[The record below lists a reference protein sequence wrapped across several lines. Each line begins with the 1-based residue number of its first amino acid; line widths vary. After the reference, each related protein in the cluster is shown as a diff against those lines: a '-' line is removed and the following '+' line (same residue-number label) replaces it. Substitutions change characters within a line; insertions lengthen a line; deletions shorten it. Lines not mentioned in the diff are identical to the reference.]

1 MSTASMDSKNY
12 LRSQEIS
19 SIENRAVTTCPGLVL
34 EIMVKKWVMVYG
46 GNLSNP
52 YKLSGENLL

>member
-1 MSTASMDSKNY
+1 MDSKNY

-46 GNLSNP
+46 SNLSNP